1 MEADQEGN
9 DFAYEEKTKHRLEQL
24 LNARSSVAKA
34 SPLRHLAF
42 LKLDYV
48 NW

>member
-9 DFAYEEKTKHRLEQL
+9 DFANEEKTKHRLEQL
-24 LNARSSVAKA
+24 INARSAVAKA
-34 SPLRHLAF
+34 NPLRNLAV